1 MSPDRDHDG
10 AEVSRARDPDRAE
23 ISPLSKADAG
33 AAVAEFALLAGVV
46 ALMFAAVLQ
55 VAYALHVRNTA
66 TAHVIEGARVA
77 ARADGT
83 ESDGVARAQELLAT
97 TLPGRYGTTV
107 QAQHVTVGGVVV
119 VQMTAQIPLP
129 VVGPLGVPGTM
140 TVTGQSFA
148 EDQ

>member
-1 MSPDRDHDG
+1 MTGRQPGR
-10 AEVSRARDPDRAE
+10 R
-23 ISPLSKADAG
+23 DAG
-33 AAVAEFALLAGVV
+33 AAVAEFALIAGVV
-46 ALMFAAVLQ
+46 ALLFSAVLQ

-77 ARADGT
+77 ARADAT
-83 ESDGVARAQELLAT
+83 EADGVARAQELLAT
-97 TLPGRYGTTV
+97 TLPGRYGTSV
-107 QAQHVTVGGVVV
+107 EAQRTSVAGVAVIR
-119 VQMTAQIPLP
+119 MTADIPLP